1 MSAIT
6 APAVRGMGGSGW
18 AQVRGRLNSA
28 RLHLFVPLT
37 LYLLFTIVPFYWM
50 VVFAFRP
57 TTSNHP
63 YPWPI
68 TLANFKEVW
77 NVLGFGTFFENS
89 MLVGVGVLIGLN
101 VICAMAGYAL
111 ARFKF
116 AGRSALILILLCTQ
130 FVPGVM
136 LLIPLFVIFRHL
148 GLIDNLFALIIADI
162 VFQLPLTSLLMSGFI
177 RNVPVELE
185 EAAMVDGCSRV
196 RAFLSVTLPLLRPAF
211 VAIGSF
217 AFIGSWNNFLFALM
231 FMSSQNHFT
240 LPVGLDYTIGEF
252 SVNFGALAA
261 GGLIAAVPV
270 VVIFAFVQ
278 KYLVQGLTFGAV
290 KG

>member
-1 MSAIT
+1 MST
-6 APAVRGMGGSGW
+6 LAVRRRPEPAFW
-18 AQVRGRLNSA
+18 AELRRRWGTSRLY
-28 RLHLFVPLT
+28 LWVPLT

-57 TTSNHP
+57 ADSTHP
-63 YPWPI
+63 YPWPL
-68 TLANFKEVW
+68 TLANFREVW

-89 MLVGVGVLIGLN
+89 VLVGLGVLVGIN
-101 VICAMAGYAL
+101 VIASLSGYAL
-111 ARFKF
+111 ARYRFR
-116 AGRSALILILLCTQ
+116 GRTALVLVLLCTQ

-148 GLIDNLFALIIADI
+148 GLIDNLLALVVADV
-162 VFQLPLTSLLMSGFI
+162 VFQLPLTSLLMSGFV
-177 RNVPVELE
+177 RNVPEELE
-185 EAAMVDGCSRV
+185 EAAMVDGCSRP
-196 RAFLSVTLPLLRPAF
+196 RAFLAVTMPLLRPAF
-211 VAIGSF
+211 VAVGSF

-231 FMSSQNHFT
+231 FMSSQSHFT

-270 VVIFAFVQ
+270 VIVFAVVQ
-278 KYLVQGLTFGAV
+278 RFLVQGLTIGAV